1 MESDIMQNDLVEF
14 LIKAKK
20 KTYAGK
26 GAETITSRPNSHDLM
41 FEENELKYIDTY
53 LGGKL
58 FTGEEAMWQNDIPFW
73 AMNYSGRVIG
83 DNFNGDFLKLALF
96 NVPKENPYR
105 GPECFEDGEY
115 TYSCKVNGEPEWFQG
130 YEEIQVHG
138 EKIYECYFH
147 GGIVE

>member
-1 MESDIMQNDLVEF
+1 MQSEIIEF
-14 LIKAKK
+14 LLKAKK

-26 GAETITSRPNSHDLM
+26 GAETVASRPNSHDLM
-41 FEENELKYIDTY
+41 YEEDNLKYIDTY

-58 FTGEEAMWQNDIPFW
+58 FTGEEAIWKNSNPLW

-83 DNFNGDFLKLALF
+83 SNFSGDFLKLALL

-105 GPECFEDGEY
+105 GAEYFQDGGYEY
-115 TYSCKVNGEPEWFQG
+115 YCKVNGEPEWFQG
-130 YEEIQVHG
+130 YEEIQYHG